1 MGIIHKRLIY
11 VAFCA
16 GALLIPA
23 VGHAQSAPPTPVPTA
38 TLAATTWRN
47 TIQLAATVDAEQD
60 ATLAAERGGLVTAI
74 LFHSGQSVPA
84 GAVLV
89 QFDDA
94 PERAQLALDQA
105 RLVQTG
111 RDAAREQKLIT
122 ISGAS
127 QSALEQAQAAEAE
140 AKAQVLLDQANI
152 AQLQVTA
159 PFAGIVGIRKIS
171 AGDYIQQGAAV
182 ARMTQTAPLRAL
194 FSVPQTE
201 AGGLAIGDTFTL
213 TAPAL
218 AQNAVA
224 TGNITALSP
233 MVDAATNARD
243 AEGTITD
250 NTAGLLPGMIGTIT
264 LTTGAP
270 VPALLVPNTALNDS
284 VLGRYVFVLQP
295 AGKGGFTLHT
305 VYVTAYGEMGNDTA
319 VAMNGLQAGARVVA
333 IGGFKLTDGASVTIE
348 GQ

>member
-1 MGIIHKRLIY
+1 MGIFDKRLIY

-16 GALLIPA
+16 GSVLIPA
-23 VGHAQSAPPTPVPTA
+23 LARAQTTPVPTA
-38 TLAATTWRN
+38 TLEATTWRN
-47 TIQLAATVDAEQD
+47 TIELAATVDAEQD
-60 ATLAAERGGLVTAI
+60 ATLAAERGGLVTAV
-74 LFHSGQSVPA
+74 LFHSGQSVPG

-105 RLVQTG
+105 RLVQAG
-111 RDAAREQKLIT
+111 RDAAREAKLIT

-152 AQLQVTA
+152 AQLQVSA

-171 AGDYIQQGAAV
+171 AGDYVQQGAAV
-182 ARMTQTAPLRAL
+182 ASITQTAPLRVL

-201 AGGLAIGDTFTL
+201 AGGLAIGDSFTL

-218 AQNAVA
+218 AQNDVA
-224 TGNITALSP
+224 AGRVTALSP
-233 MVDAATNARD
+233 MVNAATNARD
-243 AEGTITD
+243 AEGTVTD

-264 LTTGAP
+264 LITGAP

-284 VLGRYVFVLQP
+284 VIGRYIFVLQA
-295 AGKGGFTLHT
+295 AGKGAYTLHT
-305 VYVTAYGEMGNDTA
+305 VYVTPYGELRNDTA
-319 VAMNGLQAGARVVA
+319 IATNGLQAGEQVVA

>member
-1 MGIIHKRLIY
+1 VEILDKRLIY

-16 GALLIPA
+16 GVVLIPA
-23 VGHAQSAPPTPVPTA
+23 VALAQNAPTTPVPTA
-38 TLAATTWRN
+38 TLTQATWRN
-47 TIQLAATVDAEQD
+47 TIELAATVDAEQD
-60 ATLAAERGGLVTAI
+60 ATLAAERGGLVTAV
-74 LFHSGQSVPA
+74 LFHSGQSVPE

-105 RLVQTG
+105 RLVQAG
-111 RDAAREQKLIT
+111 RDAAREGKLIT

-127 QSALEQAQAAEAE
+127 QSALEQAQAAQAE

-171 AGDYIQQGAAV
+171 AGDYVQQGAAV
-182 ARMTQTAPLRAL
+182 ASITQTAPLRVL

-218 AQNAVA
+218 ARNAVA
-224 TGNITALSP
+224 AGNISALSP

-284 VLGRYVFVLQP
+284 VIGRFIFVLQP
-295 AGKGGFTLHT
+295 AGKGVYTLHT
-305 VYVTAYGEMGNDTA
+305 VYVTPYGEVGNNTA
-319 VAMNGLQAGARVVA
+319 VAASGLQAGEQVVA